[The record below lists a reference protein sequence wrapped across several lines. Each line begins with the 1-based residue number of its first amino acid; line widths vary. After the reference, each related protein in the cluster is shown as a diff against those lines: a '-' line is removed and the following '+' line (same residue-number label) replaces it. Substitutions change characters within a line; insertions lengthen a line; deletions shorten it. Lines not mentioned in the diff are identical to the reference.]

1 MPPSTCQPS
10 ISSAR
15 SSFAPINGGSSS
27 PQKGMGLSAALRI
40 IQPAIGMQI
49 IKAYKVQCIDLA
61 RNICQPGGLGSMRG
75 VRPTRRSARR
85 SQTSTNTVRPSM
97 KCMLLISSRSG
108 LFLGKIPLSSMQ
120 V

>member
-1 MPPSTCQPS
+1 
-10 ISSAR
+10 
-15 SSFAPINGGSSS
+15 
-27 PQKGMGLSAALRI
+27 MGLSAALRI

-49 IKAYKVQCIDLA
+49 IRTYSIQCADLA
-61 RNICQPGGLGSMRG
+61 RNICQLGGLGAMRG
-75 VRPTRRSARR
+75 VRPTRRNARR

-108 LFLGKIPLSSMQ
+108 LPLGNIPLSSMQ